1 MGSRAARVLNLP
13 LAGSGNGNGASQ
25 MRRFG
30 IFEVDLRAGELRRNG
45 MRVKLQDQPFQIL
58 ALLLERPGEVITR
71 EEVRNRLWPAD
82 TFVDFDHSLNAA
94 VRRLR
99 DALGDSAE
107 NPTFVETVARRGYR
121 FLAPVVSGVS
131 VEAGLEQPQLVAE
144 PDRSIRHPRWR
155 WIVAGITAIA
165 LVVAGVVLGWHLSL
179 RAPMMPAPHITRLTA
194 NPVDDPVLASAIS
207 RDGRYL
213 AFSDESG
220 FYLRQIDTGET
231 HAITLPDGL
240 LPNSIGWFPDNVHM
254 VLGLCGIDR
263 ESSLWTI
270 SALGGSARKIV
281 ISGANPSVSPD
292 SKQVAYIAGKIFR
305 QRIWLADI
313 DGEESR
319 ELAGEDGDLFGRI
332 SWSPAGRKVAYTTAK
347 SNYGYGSDGKIAMV
361 DARSRSGSMAQP
373 ASVLSVPRLNAPFA
387 WASDDQLIY
396 SQSEPRPREAD
407 SNLWLVRLN
416 RNMKPTGAPVRLTS
430 DSGTILDLSA
440 ANQNGRI
447 AYIKG
452 IPQPDV
458 YIAQL
463 ERSGALS
470 EPQRLTMDD
479 REDLPYDWTPD
490 GQNVIFVSN
499 RTGTFDVYKQG
510 MHKTVPEVLVAGS
523 ENAVLPRLSPDGN
536 NILYLLNPSWG
547 DPSYEVPLMT
557 VPFSGGP
564 PRQLAKAKWIS
575 NHQCARAPAT
585 TCIFS
590 VLGDAGLTFF
600 QFNPVDGDA
609 SQVFQIKDELSLLY
623 NWSLSPDGTTLAL
636 AKGKHADEQPR
647 IHLVSLA
654 DRSERWID
662 LKGMPALASLDWAA
676 DSKSIWATTNVE
688 KENSLLRIDLQGNVR
703 VVWSPKKGSVGWAIP
718 SRDGKYL
725 ALHVHSNTANVWML
739 ER

>member
-1 MGSRAARVLNLP
+1 VLNVP
-13 LAGSGNGNGASQ
+13 VVGTGNGNGASET
-25 MRRFG
+25 RRFG

-45 MRVKLQDQPFQIL
+45 MRVKLQEQPFQVL
-58 ALLLERPGEVITR
+58 ALLLERQGEVVTR

-94 VRRLR
+94 IRRLR

-121 FLAPVVSGVS
+121 FLAPVHSGAS
-131 VEAGLEQPQLVAE
+131 AETAPDQPQLVAV
-144 PDRSIRHPRWR
+144 PANSARHLRGR
-155 WIVAGITAIA
+155 WILAGIAVMA
-165 LVVAGVVLGWHLSL
+165 LVVGVVLGWHLSL
-179 RAPMMPAPHITRLTA
+179 HAPVAPAPHLTRLTA

-231 HAITLPDGL
+231 HAIDLPQGL
-240 LPNSIGWFPDNVHM
+240 LPNSLSWFPDNVHM

-263 ESSLWTI
+263 ESSLWTV
-270 SALGGSARKIV
+270 SVLGGSARKIV
-281 ISGANPSVSPD
+281 DSGANPSVSPD
-292 SKQVAYIAGKIFR
+292 GKQVAYIAGRILR
-305 QRIWLADI
+305 QRIWLASI
-313 DGEESR
+313 DGEQPR

-332 SWSPAGRKVAYTTAK
+332 SWSPGGRKVAYTTAK
-347 SNYGYGSDGKIAMV
+347 ANYGYGSDGKIAIV
-361 DARSRSGSMAQP
+361 DARSRSGTASQP
-373 ASVLSVPRLNAPFA
+373 AVMLALPRLNAPFA
-387 WASDDQLIY
+387 WSGDAQLVF
-396 SQSEPRPREAD
+396 SQTEPRPREAD
-407 SNLWLVRLN
+407 SNLWSVRLD
-416 RNMKPTGAPVRLTS
+416 RDMKPQGPPVRLTS
-430 DSGTILDLSA
+430 DAGAILDLSA
-440 ANQNGRI
+440 SLQNNRI

-458 YIAQL
+458 YTAQL
-463 ERSGALS
+463 ERSGTLT

-499 RTGTFDVYKQG
+499 RTGTYDIYKQG

-523 ENAVLPRLSPDGN
+523 ENAVLPRLSPDGGS
-536 NILYLLNPSWG
+536 ILYLLNPSWG
-547 DPSYEVPLMT
+547 DPSYEVPLMS
-557 VPFSGGP
+557 VPFAGGP

-575 NHQCARAPAT
+575 NHQCARAPAAA
-585 TCIFS
+585 CIYS

-600 QFNPVDGDA
+600 RFDLVDGGA
-609 SQVFQIKDELSLLY
+609 SQVFQIKDDLPQLY
-623 NWSLSPDGTTLAL
+623 NWSLSPDGTMLAI
-636 AKGKHADEQPR
+636 AKGKHVDEQPR
-647 IHLVSLA
+647 IHLVSLT
-654 DRSERWID
+654 DGSERWLD
-662 LKGMPALASLDWAA
+662 LKGMPALGSLDWAA
-676 DSKSIWATTNVE
+676 DSKSIWAATSVE
-688 KENSLLRIDLQGNVR
+688 KENSLIRIDLQGNVR
-703 VVWSPKKGSVGWAIP
+703 VVWTPKKGSVGWAIP

>member
-1 MGSRAARVLNLP
+1 MLNLP
-13 LAGSGNGNGASQ
+13 VVGGGNGNGAAET
-25 MRRFG
+25 RRFG

-45 MRVKLQDQPFQIL
+45 MRIKLQEQPFQIL

-94 VRRLR
+94 IRRLR

-107 NPTFVETVARRGYR
+107 NPRFVETMARRGYR
-121 FLAPVVSGVS
+121 FLAPVVSGASAEV
-131 VEAGLEQPQLVAE
+131 GLEQPQLVTE
-144 PDRSIRHPRWR
+144 PPSSTVHHRGR
-155 WIVAGITAIA
+155 WILAGVAAMA
-165 LVVAGVVLGWHLSL
+165 LVVGVVLGWHLSL
-179 RAPMMPAPHITRLTA
+179 RAPVLPPSHITRLTA

-213 AFSDESG
+213 AFSDETG

-240 LPNSIGWFPDNVHM
+240 LPNSLGWFPDNVHM
-254 VLGLCGIDR
+254 VLGLCGTDR

-281 ISGANPSVSPD
+281 DSGANPSVSPD
-292 SKQVAYIAGKIFR
+292 GKQVAYIAGKILR
-305 QRIWLADI
+305 QRVWLADI
-313 DGEESR
+313 DGEQPH
-319 ELAGEDGDLFGRI
+319 ELSGEDGDLFGRI
-332 SWSPAGRKVAYTTAK
+332 NWSQEGRKVAYTTAK
-347 SNYGYGSDGKIAMV
+347 ANYGYGSDGKIAMV
-361 DARSRSGSMAQP
+361 DTRSRSASASQP
-373 ASVLSVPRLNAPFA
+373 AVLLSVPGLNASFA
-387 WASDDQLIY
+387 WAADGQLIY
-396 SQSEPRPREAD
+396 SRTEPRPREAD
-407 SNLWLVRLN
+407 SNLWAVHLN
-416 RNMKPTGAPVRLTS
+416 REMKPQGVPVRLTS
-430 DSGTILDLSA
+430 DAGAILDLSA
-440 ANQNGRI
+440 SIQNNRI

-463 ERSGALS
+463 QRSGTLS

-510 MHKTVPEVLVAGS
+510 MHKTVPEILVAGS

-536 NILYLLNPSWG
+536 SILYLLNPSWG
-547 DPSYEVPLMT
+547 DPSYEVPLMS
-557 VPFSGGP
+557 VPFAGGP

-575 NHQCARAPAT
+575 NHQCARMPAT
-585 TCIFS
+585 TCIYS

-600 QFNPVDGDA
+600 RFDPISGAA
-609 SQVFQIKDELSLLY
+609 SEVFQLKDELPQLY
-623 NWSLSPDGTTLAL
+623 NWSLSPDGTMLAI
-636 AKGKHADEQPR
+636 AKGKHADDQPR
-647 IHLVSLA
+647 IHLVSLSDGA
-654 DRSERWID
+654 EKWLD
-662 LKGMPALASLDWAA
+662 LKGMPALGSLDWAA
-676 DSKSIWATTNVE
+676 DNKSIWATTSVE
-688 KENSLLRIDLQGNVR
+688 KENSLVRIDLEGNVR
-703 VVWSPKKGSVGWAIP
+703 VVWTPKKGSVGWAIP

-725 ALHVHSNTANVWML
+725 ALHVRSSTANVWML

>member
-1 MGSRAARVLNLP
+1 MNLQVL
-13 LAGSGNGNGASQ
+13 GTGNGNGVSQ
-25 MRRFG
+25 TRRFG

-45 MRVKLQDQPFQIL
+45 MRVKLQEQPFQVPS
-58 ALLLERPGEVITR
+58 LLLERPGEVVTR

-94 VRRLR
+94 IRRLR

-121 FLAPVVSGVS
+121 FLAPVAVPT
-131 VEAGLEQPQLVAE
+131 VENGSDQVPVVTE
-144 PDRSIRHPRWR
+144 PASRTPHLRRR
-155 WIVAGITAIA
+155 WILGVVAAMA
-165 LVVAGVVLGWHLSL
+165 LVVGVVLGWHLSL
-179 RAPMMPAPHITRLTA
+179 HAPVPAASRIARLTA

-231 HAITLPDGL
+231 HAIDLPQGL
-240 LPNSIGWFPDNVHM
+240 LPNSLSWYPDNVHM

-270 SALGGSARKIV
+270 SVLGGSARKI
-281 ISGANPSVSPD
+281 IDNGGNPSVSPD
-292 SKQVAYIAGKIFR
+292 GKQIAYIAGKILR
-305 QRIWLADI
+305 QRIWLASI
-313 DGEESR
+313 DGEQPR
-319 ELAGEDGDLFGRI
+319 QLAGEDGDLFGKI
-332 SWSPAGRKVAYTTAK
+332 SWSPEGEKVAYTTAK
-347 SNYGYGSDGKIAMV
+347 ASYGYGSDGKIAMV
-361 DARSRSGSMAQP
+361 DARSRSDSAP
-373 ASVLSVPRLNAPFA
+373 NAAVLLSVPGLNASFA
-387 WASDDQLIY
+387 WAAGGQLIY
-396 SQSEPRPREAD
+396 SQTEPRPREGD
-407 SNLWLVRLN
+407 SNLWSVHLN
-416 RNMKPTGAPVRLTS
+416 RDMKPQGTPVRLTS
-430 DSGTILDLSA
+430 DAGAILDLSA
-440 ANQNGRI
+440 SAQNNRI

-463 ERSGALS
+463 QRSGTIS

-490 GQNVIFVSN
+490 GKNVIFVSN

-510 MHKTVPEVLVAGS
+510 THKTVPEVLVAGS
-523 ENAVLPRLSPDGN
+523 ENAVLPRLSPDGSSV
-536 NILYLLNPSWG
+536 LYLLNPSWG
-547 DPSYEVPLMT
+547 DPAYEVPLMT
-557 VPFSGGP
+557 VPFAGGP

-585 TCIFS
+585 TCIYS

-600 QFNPVDGDA
+600 QFDPVNGAA
-609 SQVFQIKDELSLLY
+609 SQVFQIKDNLPQLY
-623 NWSLSPDGTTLAL
+623 NWSLSPDGNMLVI
-636 AKGKHADEQPR
+636 AKGKHVDEQPR

-654 DRSERWID
+654 NRSERWLD
-662 LKGMPALASLDWAA
+662 LKGVPSLSSLDWAA
-676 DSKSIWATTNVE
+676 DSKSIWAATSVE
-688 KENSLLRIDLQGNVR
+688 KENSLVRIDLQGNVR
-703 VVWSPKKGSVGWAIP
+703 VVWTPKKGSVGWAIP